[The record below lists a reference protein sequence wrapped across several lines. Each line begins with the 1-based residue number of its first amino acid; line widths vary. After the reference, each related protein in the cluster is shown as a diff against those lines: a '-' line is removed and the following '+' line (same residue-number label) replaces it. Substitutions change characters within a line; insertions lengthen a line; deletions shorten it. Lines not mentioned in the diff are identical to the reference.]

1 MSEVG
6 DELSTR
12 GATVSYNVRPDF
24 SEEEALYSYVTMM
37 YADFSTGYQD
47 EDAHRGRTS
56 ELEATIPSGD
66 RYYEALLAGHT
77 IPHWE
82 YGRVVRSQTAIR
94 AAWDAFFRDWD
105 VLLMPAFPTLAV
117 PHDHRPM
124 PERRVVLSGREMT
137 YEQQIFWVGLPTFA
151 NLPSTALPL
160 GLSSGGLPI
169 GCQAVG
175 NAFDDLQNIEF
186 ARLYAQDLG
195 GFSPPPGFG

>member
-37 YADFSTGYQD
+37 YAGFSTGYQD

-77 IPHWE
+77 IPH
-82 YGRVVRSQTAIR
+82 
-94 AAWDAFFRDWD
+94 
-105 VLLMPAFPTLAV
+105 
-117 PHDHRPM
+117 
-124 PERRVVLSGREMT
+124 
-137 YEQQIFWVGLPTFA
+137 
-151 NLPSTALPL
+151 
-160 GLSSGGLPI
+160 
-169 GCQAVG
+169 
-175 NAFDDLQNIEF
+175 
-186 ARLYAQDLG
+186 
-195 GFSPPPGFG
+195 